1 MSKNILFV
9 AVFISCI
16 SASLFSQ
23 NTIDSQ
29 DFDPIK
35 EQIQSWIEAGE
46 VPSLSVAVAQDGEL
60 IWKEAFGWA
69 DKEKQ
74 IQAQPQHIYALG
86 SLAKS
91 MAATGTMTLVEQG
104 KISLDDALNPL
115 IAPAK
120 VKNYHGP
127 ASEVQLKHILNMSAG
142 IPHGWTTYPDEN
154 FTAFSEKEKNKFLAK
169 IGHVTFPPGK
179 VQQYSNYSYG
189 ILDLVMERQS
199 GRSLE
204 AFMQEQVF
212 QPLGMKNS
220 HTVYQRAKA
229 DQFVSLYNRNGLVD
243 PYHFLP
249 YGGGG
254 YYSTA
259 EDLIEYG
266 LFYLK
271 NREAG
276 REQIFSD
283 KTIDFMHNYKGAPGM
298 FKIGFFNTGS
308 LIISNG
314 NITGANAM
322 LMMVPEK
329 NIVIVCLTNTD
340 VNSYAD
346 QAAGMILGH
355 MLPDFDSGMDREKYA
370 AVFET
375 PYQDAAELLGEW
387 KGGISTIEGNIPLA
401 LSCKKGEGILVKVG
415 TGEWKELNNPTFNQ
429 YHKLEGSFRAHIP
442 LPEKENQEESRCVFS
457 LHYDEGK
464 LYGHIQSMFTTEDA
478 SYSYGVFVSLAKE

>member
-9 AVFISCI
+9 AVFISYI
-16 SASLFSQ
+16 SVSLFAQ

-35 EQIQSWIEAGE
+35 SQINQWIEAGE
-46 VPSLSVAVAQDGEL
+46 VPSMSVAVAKDGKL

-69 DKEKQ
+69 DKEKK
-74 IQAQPQHIYALG
+74 IKAHPQHIYALG

-91 MAATGTMTLVEQG
+91 MAATGTMTLVEQE
-104 KISLDDALNPL
+104 KISLDNELNPL

-120 VKNYHGP
+120 LKNYLGP
-127 ASEVQLKHILNMSAG
+127 DSDIKLRHILNMSAG
-142 IPHGWTTYPDEN
+142 IPHGWTTYSDET
-154 FTAFSEKEKNKFLAK
+154 FRTFSEKEKDRFVEK

-199 GRSLE
+199 GKSLE
-204 AFMQEQVF
+204 EFMQEEVF

-220 HTVYQRAKA
+220 HTLYQRDKA
-229 DQFVSLYNRNGLVD
+229 DQFVSLYNRNGLVN

-271 NREAG
+271 NRKAG
-276 REQIFSD
+276 RTRILSD
-283 KTIDFMHNYKGAPGM
+283 ENIDLMHNFEGAPGM

-322 LMMVPEK
+322 LMMAPEH
-329 NIVIVCLTNTD
+329 NLVIVCLTNTD

-355 MLPDFDSGMDREKYA
+355 MLPNFDSGMDREKYA

-375 PYQDAAELLGEW
+375 PYEDAPELLGEW
-387 KGGISTIEGNIPLA
+387 EGKISTIKGDLPLA
-401 LSCKKGEGILVKVG
+401 LSCKTGEIQLKVGEGD
-415 TGEWKELNNPTFNQ
+415 WQELNYPTFNQ

-442 LPEKENQEESRCVFS
+442 LPEKESQEESRCVFS
-457 LHYDEGK
+457 LHYDQGK
-464 LYGHIQSMFTTEDA
+464 LYGHIQSMFNTEEA
-478 SYSYGVFVSLAKE
+478 SYSYGVFVSLEKR

>member
-9 AVFISCI
+9 AV
-16 SASLFSQ
+16 LFFAAFSVLRGQ
-23 NTIDSQ
+23 NTLESQ

-35 EQIQSWIEAGE
+35 EQIQSWIEAGDI
-46 VPSLSVAVAQDGEL
+46 PSMSVAVAKEGEL

-69 DKEKQ
+69 NKEKQ
-74 IQAQPQHIYALG
+74 IKAQPQHIYALG

-91 MAATGTMTLVEQG
+91 MAATGTMTLVEQE
-104 KISLDDALNPL
+104 KISLEDKLNPL

-127 ASEVQLKHILNMSAG
+127 ASEVKLRHILNMSAG
-142 IPHGWTTYPDEN
+142 IPHGWTTYPDQS
-154 FTAFSEKEKNKFLAK
+154 FAAFSEQDKDHFLEK

-199 GRSLE
+199 GKSLE
-204 AFMQEQVF
+204 DFMQEQVF

-220 HTVYQRAKA
+220 HTLYQRDKA

-271 NREAG
+271 NKSSNRK
-276 REQIFSD
+276 QIFSD

-340 VNSYAD
+340 ANSYAD

-370 AVFET
+370 AIFET
-375 PYQDAAELLGEW
+375 PYEDAVELLGEW
-387 KGGISTIEGNIPLA
+387 KGKISTIEGDLPLA
-401 LSCKKGEGILVKVG
+401 LTCKKGDIRLKVG
-415 TGEWKELNNPTFNQ
+415 ESDWQELNNPTFNQ

-442 LPEKENQEESRCVFS
+442 LPEKESQEESRCVFS

-464 LYGHIQSMFTTEDA
+464 LYGHIQSMFVQGEA
-478 SYSYGVFVSLAKE
+478 SHAYGVFVSLEKE

>member
-1 MSKNILFV
+1 MFKNILFV
-9 AVFISCI
+9 AVILTLTHSF
-16 SASLFSQ
+16 LLGQ
-23 NTIDSQ
+23 NLVESQ

-35 EQIQSWIEAGE
+35 EQIQSWIEGGDI
-46 VPSLSVAVAQDGEL
+46 PSMSIAVAQDGKL

-69 DKEKQ
+69 NKEKKVK
-74 IQAQPQHIYALG
+74 AHPQHIYALG

-104 KISLDDALNPL
+104 KLSLEDEINPL
-115 IAPAK
+115 IAPARL
-120 VKNYHGP
+120 KNYHGP
-127 ASEVQLKHILNMSAG
+127 ESDIKLKHVLNMSAG
-142 IPHGWTTYPDEN
+142 IPHGWTTYPDQV
-154 FTAFSEKEKNKFLAK
+154 FTAFSEEEKDRFIDK

-179 VQQYSNYSYG
+179 IQQYSNYSYG

-199 GRSLE
+199 GKSLE
-204 AFMQEQVF
+204 AYMQSEVF

-220 HTVYQRAKA
+220 HTSYQNDKA
-229 DQFVSLYNRNGLVD
+229 DQFVSLYNREGAID

-271 NREAG
+271 NRKEG
-276 REQIFSD
+276 RKRILSD
-283 KTIDFMHNYKGAPGM
+283 KSIELMHTYEGAPGM

-329 NIVIVCLTNTD
+329 NIVIVCLTNTHI
-340 VNSYAD
+340 NGYAD
-346 QAAGMILGH
+346 QAAGLILGH
-355 MLPDFDSGMDREKYA
+355 ILPDFDSGMDREKYA

-375 PYQDAAELLGEW
+375 PYQDAPELLGEW
-387 KGGISTIEGNIPLA
+387 KGEIASIEGSIPLR
-401 LSCKKGEGILVKVG
+401 LSCKKGDGIKLKVG
-415 TGEWKELNNPTFNQ
+415 EEDWEELNYPTFNQ
-429 YHKLEGSFRAHIP
+429 YKKLEGSFRAYIP
-442 LPEKENQEESRCVFS
+442 LPEKEDEEESRCVFS
-457 LHYDEGK
+457 LYYDQGK
-464 LYGHIQSMFTTEDA
+464 LYGHIQSMFSSEEA
-478 SYSYGVFVSLAKE
+478 SFSYGVFVSLEKE